1 MICTWTIYLTHKI
14 HKASIAKDVSTW
26 HPEHQCMLIF
36 LSDSIN
42 DPCLALS
49 SLSIQAW
56 QSLQQMKAT
65 NETLH
70 SAYFPPRYLFTLF
83 FFGNTQRGWY
93 HHWSV
98 YQRLEWLSC
107 KASILQVLLKLLS
120 FFLLCFKVLA
130 LRETLSQQRESSLT
144 WGTDE
149 PANLSPDTQ
158 VSAGVVPN
166 SKGCSAYKLWMEPWK
181 CEAPVTYIWRRF
193 GMNWACPDYSDAVVG
208 KV

>member
-1 MICTWTIYLTHKI
+1 MTHVLLSPVW
-14 HKASIAKDVSTW
+14 ASK
-26 HPEHQCMLIF
+26 L
-36 LSDSIN
+36 DSHCN
-42 DPCLALS
+42 K
-49 SLSIQAW
+49 W
-56 QSLQQMKAT
+56 RQQMRHYI
-65 NETLH
+65 LH
-70 SAYFPPRYLFTLF
+70 ISLHVIYSPFF

-193 GMNWACPDYSDAVVG
+193 GMNWACPDYSDAVGG